1 MATGAKPVIYTE
13 RKRLTF
19 VTTMA
24 FLAGVVFYLRA
35 DVYVGGIHLSLIT
48 GLIYAWIIGSC
59 ALVICIALPSM
70 RFMIEAVA
78 VSRLILS
85 FFVFIVPSIGYTILA
100 NPTITALVTVGGG
113 MMVSRVIHGRIH
125 KDASPKSSRG
135 MWSGLMSQR
144 LPVVV
149 SANPRQ
155 QRFVNWMEDAEP
167 VRLSAHA

>member
-1 MATGAKPVIYTE
+1 MASGAKPVIYTE

-35 DVYVGGIHLSLIT
+35 DVYIGGVHLSLIT
-48 GLIYAWIIGSC
+48 GVLYAWIIGAC

-85 FFVFIVPSIGYTILA
+85 CFVFFIPSVGYLVLA
-100 NPTITALVTVGGG
+100 NPMITALVTVLGG
-113 MMVSRVIHGRIH
+113 MAVSRVMHGRIH
-125 KDASPKSSRG
+125 KDAGTSKRR
-135 MWSGLMSQR
+135 MWSTPLFQR
-144 LPVVV
+144 LPVVIQ
-149 SANPRQ
+149 ATPLQ
-155 QRFVNWMEDAEP
+155 QRFVDWMEDAEP
-167 VRLSAHA
+167 VRIPAHA